1 MENYSIFQISISGL
15 ATSSTSNPH
24 NTIGIWDAKLTYL
37 DIPVP
42 KIAGKMDV
50 PFRISRDILK
60 VIKFVVIIEL
70 IKLMSRSVNQ
80 VYTKIFKM
88 PKEAKKRR
96 FYRKLNDLN
105 KNCESLIFHN
115 KKEDY
120 ETVIRDTFEDTLYL
134 HVTENKSEKLL
145 KAYLRKAK
153 ERSEAKKRA
162 SIGPPGIYNLYVL
175 GYPKISKYIHNDVQ
189 VKAQILKGICHCTS
203 PGQPCV
209 VWERLATEHQPIS
222 VMDPF
227 GPNPP
232 TDSCLS
238 MDVSTQIPH

>member
-1 MENYSIFQISISGL
+1 MGIRCYAKSFTFC
-15 ATSSTSNPH
+15 TSAKSNVILPH

-60 VIKFVVIIEL
+60 AIKFVVIIEL

-96 FYRKLNDLN
+96 FYRKLNGLN

-115 KKEDY
+115 KKRGLWLIICNFAKNFSWDGLKGKKAFRNLNL
-120 ETVIRDTFEDTLYL
+120 ETVIRAATINSFM
-134 HVTENKSEKLL
+134 SL
-145 KAYLRKAK
+145 KIKV
-153 ERSEAKKRA
+153 RS
-162 SIGPPGIYNLYVL
+162 Y
-175 GYPKISKYIHNDVQ
+175 
-189 VKAQILKGICHCTS
+189 
-203 PGQPCV
+203 
-209 VWERLATEHQPIS
+209 
-222 VMDPF
+222 
-227 GPNPP
+227 
-232 TDSCLS
+232 
-238 MDVSTQIPH
+238 

>member
-1 MENYSIFQISISGL
+1 MIVPGKSVAF
-15 ATSSTSNPH
+15 PH

-60 VIKFVVIIEL
+60 AIKFVVIIEL

-120 ETVIRDTFEDTLYL
+120 ETVIRAATINSFM
-134 HVTENKSEKLL
+134 SL
-145 KAYLRKAK
+145 KIK
-153 ERSEAKKRA
+153 A

-189 VKAQILKGICHCTS
+189 VKAQILKGFVIVHPLDSLVLCGLC
-203 PGQPCV
+203 
-209 VWERLATEHQPIS
+209 ER
-222 VMDPF
+222 V
-227 GPNPP
+227 
-232 TDSCLS
+232 
-238 MDVSTQIPH
+238 